1 MNKFIEDIIN
11 ALRQEVDFPIEELE
25 NLVEVPPDE
34 KLGDYAFPC
43 FLLSKKLKKSPEKI
57 AIELA
62 PKLKTTEMIEKI
74 YSIGPYINFKVNKT
88 KLAEV
93 VLTEIFD
100 KGESYGSDEIG
111 NEKTIIIDFSSPN
124 IAKPFGVG
132 HLRTTM
138 IGNALYHIYKK
149 LGFTVIR
156 VNHLGDWGTQFGKI
170 ILAYKMWGEEEE
182 FLKDPISTLYDL
194 YVRFHKEEEKDPRLE
209 EEARAWFKRLEDGDK
224 EATGLW
230 EKFRECSLKE
240 FERVYRMLGIEFDS
254 YAGESFYNQF
264 MDQTIEEIKAKG
276 LAQISQDALIVNL
289 EKFDLPPCL
298 LKKKD
303 EATLYATRDIA
314 AAIYRYNTYHFYKNL
329 YVVGTAQKLHF
340 QQVFKV
346 LELMGYPW
354 AKDCVHIDFGW
365 IKFKQEMMST
375 RKVMST
381 RKGNIVLLEDVL
393 NKSIQLA
400 LKIIQE
406 KNPDLENK
414 DKVAYDVGIGAVI
427 FADLSTRRNKDIEFD
442 WDQVL
447 SFDGE
452 TGPYVQYT
460 HARLCSLMRK
470 YGKSIKR
477 EVNYQILS
485 TEEEVGIIKLLE
497 DYPRRIKQAADN
509 YEPSLICSYLIELCL
524 TFNRFYQKQRI
535 ITEDPR
541 STGARML
548 LAKGIQSALKSGLS
562 ILGIKA
568 PERM

>member
-149 LGFTVIR
+149 LGFTVVR

-240 FERVYRMLGIEFDS
+240 FDRVYQMLGIEFDS

-264 MDQTIEEIKAKG
+264 MDQAIEEIKAKG

-365 IKFKQEMMST
+365 IKFKQETMST

-497 DYPRRIKQAADN
+497 DYPRRIKQAADT
-509 YEPSLICSYLIELCL
+509 YEPSLICSYLIDLCL

-541 STGARML
+541 STEARML

>member
-1 MNKFIEDIIN
+1 MNKFIEQIIVI
-11 ALRQEVDFPIEELE
+11 LQEQVDLPREELE
-25 NLVEVPPDE
+25 SLVEVPPDE

-43 FLLSKKLKKSPEKI
+43 FVLSKKLKKAPEKI
-57 AIELA
+57 AEEFSQ
-62 PKLKTTEMIEKI
+62 KLKPTGLIEEI
-74 YSIGPYINFKVNKT
+74 YSIGPYINFKVNKIR
-88 KLAEV
+88 LAEF
-93 VLTEIFD
+93 VLTEIFG

-111 NEKTIIIDFSSPN
+111 KGKTIVIDFSSPN

-149 LGFTVIR
+149 LGFTVVRI
-156 VNHLGDWGTQFGKI
+156 NHLGDWGTQFGKI
-170 ILAYKMWGEEEE
+170 ILAYKMWGDEKE
-182 FLKDPISTLYDL
+182 FLKDPIATLYDL
-194 YVRFHKEEEKDPRLE
+194 YVRFHKEEEKDPKL
-209 EEARAWFKRLEDGDK
+209 EEARAWFKKLEDGDK

-230 EKFRECSLKE
+230 EKFRNCSLKE
-240 FERVYRMLGIEFDS
+240 FNRVYYMLGIEFDA
-254 YAGESFYNQF
+254 YTGESFYNQF
-264 MDQTIEEIKAKG
+264 MDQAIEEIKAKG
-276 LAQISQDALIVNL
+276 LAEISQDALIVNL
-289 EKFDLPPCL
+289 EKFNLPPCL

-303 EATLYATRDIA
+303 EATLYATRDIT
-314 AAIYRYNTYHFYKNL
+314 AAIYRYNTYHFHKNL

-346 LELMGYPW
+346 LELMGYKW

-365 IKFKQEMMST
+365 IKFKQEM
-375 RKVMST
+375 MST

-414 DKVAYDVGIGAVI
+414 DKVAEDVGIGAVV
-427 FADLSTRRNKDIEFD
+427 FADLSTRRNKDIDFD
-442 WDQVL
+442 WDQAL

-470 YGKSIKR
+470 YGKPIKKD
-477 EVNYQILS
+477 VDYNIFS
-485 TEEEVGIIKLLE
+485 KDEESRLIKLLE
-497 DYPRRIKQAADN
+497 DYPRKIKQSAET
-509 YEPSLICSYLIELCL
+509 YEPSIICSHLIDVCSS
-524 TFNRFYQKQRI
+524 FNRFYQKHRI
-535 ITEDPR
+535 LTEDEI
-541 STGARML
+541 STDARML
-548 LAKGIQSALKSGLS
+548 MVKGAQTVLKNGLS

-568 PERM
+568 PEGM

>member
-1 MNKFIEDIIN
+1 
-11 ALRQEVDFPIEELE
+11 
-25 NLVEVPPDE
+25 
-34 KLGDYAFPC
+34 LGVYAFPC
-43 FLLSKKLKKSPEKI
+43 FVLSKKLKKAPGKI
-57 AIELA
+57 AEELA
-62 PKLKTTEMIEKI
+62 QKLKPTDLIEEI
-74 YSIGPYINFKVNKT
+74 YSIGPYLNFKVNKI
-88 KLAEV
+88 KLAEF
-93 VLTEIFD
+93 VLSEIFD

-111 NEKTIIIDFSSPN
+111 KGKTIVIDFSSPN
-124 IAKPFGVG
+124 IAKPFGIG

-138 IGNALYHIYKK
+138 IGNALYHIHKK

-156 VNHLGDWGTQFGKI
+156 INHLGDWGTQFGKV
-170 ILAYKMWGEEEE
+170 ILAYKMWGDEKE

-194 YVRFHKEEEKDPRLE
+194 YVRFHTEEEKDPKLE
-209 EEARAWFKRLEDGDK
+209 EEARAWFKKLEDGNK
-224 EATGLW
+224 EATQLW

-240 FERVYRMLGIEFDS
+240 FDRVYQMLGIEFDS

-264 MDQTIEEIKAKG
+264 MDQTIEELKAKG
-276 LAQISQDALIVNL
+276 LAEISQNALIVNL
-289 EKFDLPPCL
+289 EKFNLPPCL

-303 EATLYATRDIA
+303 EATLYATRDIT
-314 AAIYRYNTYHFYKNL
+314 AAIYRYNTYHFHKNL

-346 LELMGYPW
+346 LELMGYAW
-354 AKDCVHIDFGW
+354 AKDCVHVDFGW
-365 IKFKQEMMST
+365 IKFKQEM
-375 RKVMST
+375 MST

-400 LKIIQE
+400 LKIIKE

-414 DKVAYDVGIGAVI
+414 EKVAYDVGIGAVV
-427 FADLSTRRNKDIEFD
+427 FADLSTRRNKDIDFD
-442 WDQVL
+442 WDQAL

-470 YGKSIKR
+470 YGKPIKKD
-477 EVNYQILS
+477 VNHRIFS
-485 TEEEVGIIKLLE
+485 TDEESRLIKLLE
-497 DYPRRIKQAADN
+497 DYPRKIKQSAEA
-509 YEPSLICSYLIELCL
+509 YEPSIICSYLIDLCA

-535 ITEDPR
+535 ITEDEIL
-541 STGARML
+541 TDARML
-548 LAKGIQSALKSGLS
+548 LAKGVQAVLKSGLS

>member
-1 MNKFIEDIIN
+1 MNKFIEDIITI
-11 ALRQEVDFPIEELE
+11 LQEQIDLPREELE
-25 NLVEVPPDE
+25 SLVEVPPDE

-43 FLLSKKLKKSPEKI
+43 FILSKKLKKAPQKIAEELAEKI
-57 AIELA
+57 KPTDLIE
-62 PKLKTTEMIEKI
+62 EI

-88 KLAEV
+88 KLAEFA
-93 VLTEIFD
+93 LTEIFD
-100 KGESYGSDEIG
+100 KEESYGAGEIG
-111 NEKTIIIDFSSPN
+111 KGKTIVIDFSSPN
-124 IAKPFGVG
+124 IAKPFGIG

-149 LGFTVIR
+149 LGFTVVR

-170 ILAYKMWGEEEE
+170 ILAYKMWGDEKE
-182 FLKDPISTLYDL
+182 FLKDPIATLYDL
-194 YVRFHKEEEKDPRLE
+194 YVRFHKEEEKDPKLE
-209 EEARAWFKRLEDGDK
+209 EEARAWFKKLEDGDK
-224 EATGLW
+224 EATQLW

-240 FERVYRMLGIEFDS
+240 FDRVYQMLGIEFDS
-254 YAGESFYNQF
+254 YAGESFYNEF
-264 MDQTIEEIKAKG
+264 MDQTIEELKAKG
-276 LAQISQDALIVNL
+276 LAEISQDALIVNL
-289 EKFDLPPCL
+289 EKFNLPPCL

-346 LELMGYPW
+346 LELMGYKW
-354 AKDCVHIDFGW
+354 AKDCVHVDFGW
-365 IKFKQEMMST
+365 IKFKQEM
-375 RKVMST
+375 MST

-414 DKVAYDVGIGAVI
+414 DKVAEDVGIGAVI
-427 FADLSTRRNKDIEFD
+427 FADLSTRRNKDIDFD
-442 WDQVL
+442 WDQAL

-460 HARLCSLMRK
+460 HARLCSLIRK
-470 YGKSIKR
+470 YGASIKKNADYR
-477 EVNYQILS
+477 IFS
-485 TEEEVGIIKLLE
+485 TDEEARLIKLLE
-497 DYPRRIKQAADN
+497 DYPRRIKQSAET
-509 YEPSLICSYLIELCL
+509 YEPSIICSYLIDLCSA
-524 TFNRFYQKQRI
+524 FNRFYQKERI
-535 ITEDPR
+535 ITEDQI
-541 STGARML
+541 STDARML
-548 LAKGIQSALKSGLS
+548 MVKGVQIVLKNGLS

-568 PERM
+568 PEKM

>member
-1 MNKFIEDIIN
+1 MNIFVGNIIDI
-11 ALRQEVDFPIEELE
+11 LKDQVDLPTNELE
-25 NLVEVPPDE
+25 SLVEVPPDE

-43 FLLSKKLKKSPEKI
+43 FLLSKKLKRSPEKI
-57 AIELA
+57 AIELV

-93 VLTEIFD
+93 VLFEIFD
-100 KGESYGSDEIG
+100 KGESYGADEIG
-111 NEKTIIIDFSSPN
+111 NEKTIVIDFSSPN

-149 LGFTVIR
+149 LRFTVVR

-170 ILAYKMWGEEEE
+170 ILAYKMWGKEEE
-182 FLKDPISTLYDL
+182 FFKDPISTLYDL
-194 YVRFHKEEEKDPRLE
+194 YVRFHKEADKDPKLEEK
-209 EEARAWFKRLEDGDK
+209 ARVWFKRLEDGDK

-230 EKFRECSLKE
+230 EKFRECSIKE

-264 MDQTIEEIKAKG
+264 MDQAIEELKAKG
-276 LAQISQDALIVNL
+276 LAQVSQDALIVNL

-346 LELMGYPW
+346 LELMGYSW
-354 AKDCVHIDFGW
+354 AKDCVHVDFGW
-365 IKFKQEMMST
+365 IKFKPETMST
-375 RKVMST
+375 RQTMST
-381 RKGNIVLLEDVL
+381 RKGNIVFLEDVL

-400 LKIIQE
+400 SKIIQE

-414 DKVAYDVGIGAVI
+414 DKVAYDVGIGAVV
-427 FADLSTRRNKDIEFD
+427 FADLSTRRNKDIDFD

-452 TGPYVQYT
+452 TGPYIQYT
-460 HARLCSLMRK
+460 HARLCSLLQK

-485 TEEEVGIIKLLE
+485 TEEEVRIIKLLE
-497 DYPRRIKQAADN
+497 DYPGRIKQAADN
-509 YEPSLICSYLIELCL
+509 YEPSLICSYLIDLCL

-541 STGARML
+541 STEARML
-548 LAKGIQSALKSGLS
+548 LAKGIQSVLKNGLS